1 MSQPTAEA
9 TEATTSAGNRALR
22 RIDVPLSSANLE
34 YIEAVLADFV
44 RQPASIEQGWRRAFN
59 AAPFRPSDNGAARVA
74 PSFARRS
81 LFDPSRGRGTRTAP
95 HDPERLT
102 LEHVERLVGNFRLR
116 GHSAAAIDPLG
127 SSRAHP
133 VELEIG
139 SYGFTDADLDRR
151 LPRESAGHFRAGTLG
166 RLLEE
171 LRTIYCGSIGVQFMH
186 IEDANVR
193 EWVQDHLE
201 RPENRVT
208 ADKELRCRILRRLA
222 EADALERVLLKKF
235 LGMRSYSLA
244 GAESLIPL
252 LDIAIE
258 DAGSEGV
265 DEIVIGMAH
274 RGRLNV
280 LANIVGQPPRQI
292 FCGLE
297 DADGEK
303 FRGGGDV
310 RYHLGYSGDRAT
322 ESGREVHLSL
332 CFNPSHLEFVDPVAE
347 GRVRAKQD
355 RFGDLH
361 RSRGMALLIH
371 GDAAFCGEGIAH
383 ESLNLSQLPAYDI
396 GGTLHVVLNNQLG
409 FTTPHSQGC
418 SGRYVTDVAIQL
430 QSPIFHVNGDDP
442 EAVAQ
447 TVACAMAFRREFRR
461 DVVIDLVC
469 YRRFGHNE
477 GDDPTFTQPIMYQAI
492 ESHPTVYEL
501 YRDHLVEAGE
511 VGADEASRLAEDCD
525 ERLHSEWEAAREKPS
540 QPAPSSLR
548 GVWSGYDGGRDEEDG
563 SVETGV
569 EKQRCA
575 ELLLRQADQPSNFR
589 THRKIQRGMRNRK
602 EMAEEKRP
610 LDWSAA
616 ESLALATLAT
626 EGHPVRFSGQDSERG
641 TFSQRHAVLHDVE
654 DGETYVP
661 LRHLAEDQA
670 RVEIHNSPLCE
681 AAALG
686 FEYGYSLD
694 CPEGLIAWEAQFGD
708 FVNAAQVILDQFLA
722 SADDK
727 WNRLSGLVLLLPHGY
742 EGLGPEHSSARL
754 ERFLTLAAE
763 DNIQVTWPST
773 PAQYF
778 HLLRR
783 QVLRRWRKPL
793 VVLTPKSLLR
803 HSACV
808 STLEELADGSFET
821 VIPDATVEEPGNV
834 QRVLLCSG
842 KLFYELAA
850 RRDHDQRQDIAVI
863 RLEQLY
869 PFPSRRLAAALQPY
883 PDKTPLVWVQEEPHN
898 MGAWPFLLRE
908 LGEQVAERFPLQGLT
923 RPESASPATGSK
935 SAHKLEQ
942 QRLID
947 AALAE
952 D

>member
-1 MSQPTAEA
+1 MS
-9 TEATTSAGNRALR
+9 
-22 RIDVPLSSANLE
+22 
-34 YIEAVLADFV
+34 
-44 RQPASIEQGWRRAFN
+44 
-59 AAPFRPSDNGAARVA
+59 
-74 PSFARRS
+74 
-81 LFDPSRGRGTRTAP
+81 
-95 HDPERLT
+95 
-102 LEHVERLVGNFRLR
+102 
-116 GHSAAAIDPLG
+116 
-127 SSRAHP
+127 
-133 VELEIG
+133 
-139 SYGFTDADLDRR
+139 
-151 LPRESAGHFRAGTLG
+151 
-166 RLLEE
+166 
-171 LRTIYCGSIGVQFMH
+171 
-186 IEDANVR
+186 
-193 EWVQDHLE
+193 
-201 RPENRVT
+201 
-208 ADKELRCRILRRLA
+208 
-222 EADALERVLLKKF
+222 
-235 LGMRSYSLA
+235 
-244 GAESLIPL
+244 PL
-252 LDIAIE
+252 LHVAIE
-258 DAGSEGV
+258 HAGSEGV

-280 LANIVGQPPRQI
+280 LANIVGKPPRQI
-292 FCGLE
+292 FCGLM

-310 RYHLGYSGDRAT
+310 KYHLGFSGDST
-322 ESGREVHLSL
+322 SESGREVHLSL

-355 RFGDLH
+355 RFGDAR

-383 ESLNLSQLPAYDI
+383 ETLNLSRLPVYDI
-396 GGTLHVVLNNQLG
+396 GGTLHVVVNNQLG

-418 SGRYVTDVAIQL
+418 SGRYVTDVAMQL

-469 YRRFGHNE
+469 YRRLGHNE

-525 ERLHSEWEAAREKPS
+525 EQLRSEWEAARENPS
-540 QPAPSSLR
+540 QPAPSALH
-548 GVWSGYDGGRDEEDG
+548 GVWSGYVGGCFEDDE
-563 SVETGV
+563 SVNTGV
-569 EKQRCA
+569 ARQHCA
-575 ELLLRQADQPSNFR
+575 ELLLRQAELPSGFHP
-589 THRKIQRGMRNRK
+589 HRKIQRGMRNRR
-602 EMAEEKRP
+602 EMAEANRP

-626 EGHPVRFSGQDSERG
+626 EGHPVRLCGQDSERG

-654 DGETYVP
+654 DGRTFVP
-661 LRHLAEDQA
+661 LQHLTEDQA
-670 RVEIHNSPLCE
+670 KVEIHNSPLCE

-708 FVNAAQVILDQFLA
+708 FANAAQVILDQFLA
-722 SADDK
+722 SAEDK
-727 WNRLSGLVLLLPHGY
+727 WNRLSGLVVLLPHGY

-763 DNIQVTWPST
+763 DNIQVVWPST

-778 HLLRR
+778 HVLRR

-793 VVLTPKSLLR
+793 LVLTPKSLLR

-808 STLEELADGSFET
+808 SNLDDLANGSFET
-821 VIPDATVEEPGNV
+821 VIPDAAVDEPDEIR
-834 QRVLLCSG
+834 QVLLCSG
-842 KLFYELAA
+842 KLYYELAA
-850 RRDHDQRQDIAVI
+850 RRDNDQRHDVAVV
-863 RLEQLY
+863 RVEQLY
-869 PFPSRRLAAALQPY
+869 PLPTKQLGEVLQPY
-883 PDKTPLVWVQEEPHN
+883 ADGTLVAWVQEEPVN
-898 MGAWPFLLRE
+898 MGAWPFLRRV
-908 LGEQVAERFPLQGLT
+908 LGEKVAERFPFRGLT

-935 SAHKLEQ
+935 SAHKIEQ

-947 AALAE
+947 AAFAV